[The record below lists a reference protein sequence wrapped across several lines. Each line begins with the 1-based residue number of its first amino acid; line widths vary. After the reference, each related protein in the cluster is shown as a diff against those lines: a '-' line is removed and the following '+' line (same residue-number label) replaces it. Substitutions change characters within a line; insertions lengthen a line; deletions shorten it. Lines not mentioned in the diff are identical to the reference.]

1 MLTLRTTWTVAL
13 LLAVVAGAALP
24 AAPALAATAAQ
35 GGPPASLVITGV
47 EATAARVGG
56 ANQITAYV
64 MLVDAGGRPVRDVQ
78 VQSAHVRVDDGAPAP
93 ATVSEIGAPVATLLV
108 LDASGSMVGER
119 ADAARTAVINFV
131 NTKQPDDRI
140 GVVMFNDTIVYSND
154 FTTDRVAAISAASY
168 SPAQR
173 TPGSCLWDV
182 LYEAVGRVRRLP
194 SGQRAILLVTDGH
207 DQTMPGGPACSQR
220 TLDDVIQL
228 ATEERARVPIYT
240 MGLGNAQNLNPDELA
255 QLARATGGQHA
266 ITDIGGE
273 VGALFAGL
281 VEALRAAFTVSA
293 EVMAGSG
300 AHDVEIGVTLADGAQ
315 FLAVESVTV
324 PATVFVPP
332 TQPPAVLPTQIT
344 DAAGST
350 RTPTVISI
358 PAGATPA
365 GTGEPPDIAIVE
377 ARQDAGGDLV
387 LRLNVQ
393 ERAAPVT
400 AVIVLLDGQPLSTLP
415 PGAFGG
421 EITLPLGDIASGA
434 HTITVEAYDTGGQVG
449 REQLSAMLRSPA
461 ELVEA
466 TAVAAQTTATPGGMF
481 TLSAPVTP
489 SPPSAMTFT
498 PAPAETATGPTETPV
513 AGEVAPPAASP
524 SPEIAPTPAPA
535 PDAGQSPAIS
545 PALIVIGAVVLIGG
559 LVLAFLWWRSRRIEM
574 AEDGALVG
582 DFRYDYYADE
592 HPRPAVLLP
601 PAGASEPTQLYDE
614 PREERTALYVGDRAR
629 ARLEVIRSL
638 DTDARVE
645 SPFTIEAQ
653 RVTLGR
659 DSTNDICFRGDRFVS
674 SQHVRILYMDGGWIL
689 EELGALNKTFVNGTE
704 VTGRVFLKS
713 GDLIELGPYTRIRF
727 TTEEPDRPPDQP
739 TAPSQ
744 PTSPLPRRRGDEDD
758 EDVTRIHRG

>member
-1 MLTLRTTWTVAL
+1 MRTTWTVAL
-13 LLAVVAGAALP
+13 LLAVVAGAILP
-24 AAPALAATAAQ
+24 AAPALAASAAQ
-35 GGPPASLVITGV
+35 GGPPASLVITGM

-56 ANQITAYV
+56 TNQITAYV

-78 VQSAHVRVDDGAPAP
+78 VESAHVRVDDGAPAP

-228 ATEERARVPIYT
+228 ATEERARVPISI
-240 MGLGNAQNLNPDELA
+240 MGLGNAQNLSPDELA

-273 VGALFAGL
+273 VGVLFAGL

-300 AHDVEIGVTLADGAQ
+300 AHDVEIGVTLADGGQ

-421 EITLPLGDIASGA
+421 GDHPALGRHRQRRAHHHGGGLRHRRPGGARAAFGDAAQPCGAGRSDGGRCADHGDPGRDVHAQRAGDAIAAVGHDVYAGPCRNRDRPHRDPCRWRGRAAGRLALAGGCA
-434 HTITVEAYDTGGQVG
+434 HT
-449 REQLSAMLRSPA
+449 
-461 ELVEA
+461 
-466 TAVAAQTTATPGGMF
+466 
-481 TLSAPVTP
+481 
-489 SPPSAMTFT
+489 
-498 PAPAETATGPTETPV
+498 
-513 AGEVAPPAASP
+513 
-524 SPEIAPTPAPA
+524 APA

-574 AEDGALVG
+574 AEDAALVG

-601 PAGASEPTQLYDE
+601 PAGVSEPTQLYDE

-674 SQHVRILYMDGGWIL
+674 SQHVRILYMDGSWIL